1 MDVKSN
7 RSAVPVR
14 FAKKKMYQLV
24 RYASRF
30 LGFVG
35 INEVSEANGAHGLE
49 LDECEEWLKVHS
61 GYSST

>member
-14 FAKKKMYQLV
+14 LAKKNVPV